1 MEAHAMLKRSIRSW
15 TALVGTGALLVG
27 GLAAAEEIYTWRTQD
42 GGYAFTDDEK
52 AIPPRYRDHVEV
64 RRVDGLQGYPRF
76 TPKDDQATQR
86 YEERLAARL
95 EYLRALN
102 RGAKAPASGAP
113 AHAAAPATAPAGE
126 QITLRT
132 GRRDAAGIDITTSTD
147 GEPIVVEMILMR
159 PKGKSVSQNVQVTR
173 RGNKPIAIVKP
184 RAREWNVT
192 DIIDEEELTQQL
204 LEESG
209 AE

>member
-1 MEAHAMLKRSIRSW
+1 MEADAMLKRSIRSW
-15 TALVGTGALLVG
+15 TVLVGTGALLIG
-27 GLAAAEEIYTWRTQD
+27 GLAAAEEIYTWRTLD

-52 AIPPRYRDHVEV
+52 AIPPRYRDRVEV
-64 RRVDGLQGYPRF
+64 RQLEGLESYPRF
-76 TPKDDQATQR
+76 TPKDDEATHR

-102 RGAKAPASGAP
+102 GQAKAPDSKAP
-113 AHAAAPATAPAGE
+113 ADSAAPASARE

-132 GRRDAAGIDITTSTD
+132 GRRDAPGIDITTSSD
-147 GEPIVVEMILMR
+147 GEPVVVESILVR

-184 RAREWNVT
+184 RSREWNVSDT
-192 DIIDEEELTQQL
+192 VDEEELEQQL
-204 LEESG
+204 LE
-209 AE
+209 